1 MDVSILI
8 PLHFD
13 CKITDMKAVKH
24 WFHYLIHE
32 LLDSENTAEHAC
44 MRFLTFWLH
53 VLLPINWD
61 NIKPGFCYC
70 ILCYVWQVRWV
81 IALLWLMKYDDSTV
95 ARSNRLF
102 SYIWGYNSRKPAH
115 SPRKIRMNH
124 LILFI
129 VLLEFGQIYIC
140 MKKTLEDMV
149 HHIEML
155 VRVCL

>member
-44 MRFLTFWLH
+44 MRFLTFW
-53 VLLPINWD
+53 IE
-61 NIKPGFCYC
+61 
-70 ILCYVWQVRWV
+70 
-81 IALLWLMKYDDSTV
+81 IASKMKYDDSTV